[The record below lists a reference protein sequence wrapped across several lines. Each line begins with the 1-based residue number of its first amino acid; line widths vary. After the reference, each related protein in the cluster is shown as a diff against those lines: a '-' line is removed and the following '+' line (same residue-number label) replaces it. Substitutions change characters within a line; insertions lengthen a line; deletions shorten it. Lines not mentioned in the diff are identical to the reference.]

1 MIFYLRVTF
10 FYIMLSK
17 KKGQGRYFSSSG
29 MVLGMALFLENM
41 ENSHFSEKCGNL
53 KIPVIAGSCVN

>member
-1 MIFYLRVTF
+1 
-10 FYIMLSK
+10 MLSK